1 MSKNFTSGL
10 ISIILGAIYF
20 YTAMQFP
27 EVQAGDN
34 TGPKLFPLIVGA
46 VAVIAGILLCISDRR
61 SGKAEPAA
69 WNFVSDRTV
78 WIKIFFTM
86 VLGITYGVVLDT
98 WGYLLATTAFM
109 FFATMMINRGRF
121 VQNVLIAVLF
131 PAVTYGAFAIALQLS
146 LPRGIIENML
156 PF

>member
-1 MSKNFTSGL
+1 MSKNFTSGI

-20 YTAMQFP
+20 YTATTFP
-27 EVQAGDN
+27 EVRAGDN
-34 TGPKLFPLIVGA
+34 TGPKLFPMIVGA
-46 VAVIAGILLCISDRR
+46 VAVIAGILLCVTDRM
-61 SGKAEPAA
+61 SGKAEPVA
-69 WNFVSDRTV
+69 WNFLSDRAV
-78 WIKIFFTM
+78 WIKILVTM
-86 VLGITYGVVLDT
+86 ALGIVYGMVLDT

>member
-46 VAVIAGILLCISDRR
+46 VAVIAGILLCITDRM
-61 SGKAEPAA
+61 SGKSEPVA
-69 WNFVSDRTV
+69 WNFISDRAV
-78 WIKIFFTM
+78 WLKILVTM
-86 VLGITYGVVLDT
+86 VLGVVYGMVLDT

-121 VQNVLIAVLF
+121 VQNVLISVLF
-131 PAVTYGAFAIALQLS
+131 PTVTYGAFAIALQLS

>member
-10 ISIILGAIYF
+10 ISIILGTIYF

-61 SGKAEPAA
+61 SGKAEAVA
-69 WNFVSDRTV
+69 WNFLSDRAV
-78 WIKIFFTM
+78 WIKIFVTM
-86 VLGITYGVVLDT
+86 VLGITYGLVLDT

-109 FFATMMINRGRF
+109 FFTTMMINRGRF